1 MSPSLLAFILL
12 LITTVYFS
20 IKLKKLTLLGA
31 ITGGLIAC
39 CIFTGVGFTGIIM
52 IGLFFIIGS
61 WVTTWKIAVKQA
73 LDAAEKQHG
82 KRTASQVLAN
92 GTVPGIMGLLAWKF
106 PDSARWF
113 ECMMA
118 AALAAATA
126 DTISSELGTL
136 YGKKFYNISS
146 FQPGK
151 RGENGVV
158 SYEGTLL
165 GLLGSMIIA
174 VTYCL
179 GFGFTIHFV
188 WIIIAGTA
196 GNIADSILGATLER
210 KQVINNDIVN
220 FLNTLFAGL
229 VAGLLLAIF

>member
-1 MSPSLLAFILL
+1 MSPSLLAFVLL
-12 LITTVYFS
+12 LFITVYYS
-20 IKLKKLTLLGA
+20 IRLKKLTIAGA
-31 ITGGLIAC
+31 IAGGLITC
-39 CIFTGVGFTGIIM
+39 CIFAGTDFTGVVM

-61 WVTTWKIAVKQA
+61 WVTTWKMAVKEA
-73 LDAAEKQHG
+73 LDAGENQHG

-92 GTVPGIMGLLAWKF
+92 GGVPGILGLLAWKF
-106 PDSARWF
+106 PENAIWF
-113 ECMMA
+113 QCMIA
-118 AALAAATA
+118 AALASATA

-136 YGKKFYNISS
+136 YGKKFYNILS

-158 SYEGTLL
+158 SNEGTLM

-174 VTYCL
+174 ATYCL

-220 FLNTLFAGL
+220 FLNTLFAAL
-229 VAGLLLAIF
+229 VAGLLMAVF